1 MGSYFFEYIIKI
13 SIGSLE
19 FTINWILSKF
29 LNKKYFYLKITCFC
43 IIKLTYIVWLLKSL
57 CLFKKM
63 IFVL

>member
-29 LNKKYFYLKITCFC
+29 LNKKYFSFKILLIFC
-43 IIKLTYIVWLLKSL
+43 IIKLIICIVWLLKGL
-57 CLFKKM
+57 CLYKK
-63 IFVL
+63 

>member
-29 LNKKYFYLKITCFC
+29 LNKKYFYLKITCFLYYK
-43 IIKLTYIVWLLKSL
+43 INIYSL
-57 CLFKKM
+57 VTEKFM
-63 IFVL
+63 FV

>member
-29 LNKKYFYLKITCFC
+29 LNKKYF
-43 IIKLTYIVWLLKSL
+43 
-57 CLFKKM
+57 LFKNYLF
-63 IFVL
+63 FVL

>member
-13 SIGSLE
+13 SIGSIE

-29 LNKKYFYLKITCFC
+29 LNKKYFLFKNYLFFC

-57 CLFKKM
+57 CLFKK
-63 IFVL
+63 